1 MRIDGPT
8 YKMIKIYNN
17 MIPDYRQFD
26 SYDTMYTIY
35 KRNELRLLRRRAR
48 NMITKYKKIKL
59 HGKRIVDYRQFPQS
73 NNLYRCYRDIENDL
87 INQHEIS
94 TNQNE
99 VVASEID
106 RFYNINIPYYTNESI
121 QNESILNESILNE
134 SILNESILNES
145 ILNEY
150 ESIPPDE
157 SILSYDG
164 MLPSYYELY
173 NSPPSY
179 EFTDLPPLYTQSHKS
194 NNRVYKFFKA
204 IFRIN

>member
-1 MRIDGPT
+1 MRIEGPT
-8 YKMIKIYNN
+8 YKMIKIYNR

-26 SYDTMYTIY
+26 SYDTMYDIY
-35 KRNELRLLRRRAR
+35 KRNELRLLRRREKKF
-48 NMITKYKKIKL
+48 ITPYKKIKL
-59 HGKRIVDYRQFPQS
+59 HGKRIVDYRQFPPS

-87 INQHEIS
+87 ISQHEIL
-94 TNQNE
+94 TIENE

-106 RFYNINIPYYTNESI
+106 RFYNINIPYYTNETILNESI
-121 QNESILNESILNE
+121 QNESILYDS
-134 SILNESILNES
+134 S
-145 ILNEY
+145 
-150 ESIPPDE
+150 PPDE
-157 SILSYDG
+157 DILTYDDG
-164 MLPSYYELY
+164 ILPSYHELY